1 MSWYWNEKSQRYHW
15 RNGSERF
22 LSRKEV
28 LGYVN
33 ESIQAAES
41 VTDYLAGL
49 MSEAQLAP
57 ADWRDLMRR
66 EIKGEYIRQY
76 TLGIGGREQMT
87 PADWGR
93 VGAMLK
99 KQYKFL
105 DGFVDAFPDLSEGQI
120 AARARQYIGSARQ
133 AFEKANQLAQIKA
146 GMDEVEWVL
155 DPEAENCEGCEE
167 FAGMGWQLIADD
179 PYEGAVPGSGDT
191 PCLGNCRCHQEFR
204 EHEGL

>member
-22 LSRKEV
+22 LSREEV

-49 MSEAQLAP
+49 VSEAQLAP
-57 ADWRDLMRR
+57 ADWRDLMRQ
-66 EIKGEYIRQY
+66 EIKSEYIRQY
-76 TLGIGGREQMT
+76 VLGIGGREQMT

-99 KQYKFL
+99 AQYKFL
-105 DGFVDAFPDLSEGQI
+105 DGFTDALPDLSEAQI
-120 AARARQYIGSARQ
+120 TARARQYVDSARQ

-146 GMDEVEWVL
+146 GMDEVLWVTEPKAETCE
-155 DPEAENCEGCEE
+155 DCEAFEN
-167 FAGMGWQLIADD
+167 MGWQLIEDD
-179 PYEGAVPGSGDT
+179 PYEGAFPGSGDT
-191 PCLGNCRCHQEFR
+191 VCLGNCQCHEEYR
-204 EHEGL
+204 KKEGL